1 MVHTKDAIDRVTKKI
16 YMIFFFLML
25 LEEKQNQSCFQLF
38 CCNDLKTFYMKG
50 VVSVQTKKT
59 HHLTMSVIY
68 FYGNWD
74 PPLAINQER
83 NI

>member
-1 MVHTKDAIDRVTKKI
+1 
-16 YMIFFFLML
+16 MIFFFLML

-59 HHLTMSVIY
+59 HHLTMSVIC